1 MFEIIDNSVPRTDSS
16 PRGDW
21 YVVYTKAQLEISAS
35 EHLARQDFESYLPLI
50 ETQQRR
56 QGQVVATIKP
66 FFPRYLFIRF
76 DRETDDWS
84 PVRSTRGVC
93 GLVKFEGVPKP
104 VPASLIKGLRANED
118 ERQLQRINQPSWK
131 AGDNVA
137 IEQGPFAGYSCI
149 FQEHRSADRVAVLLN
164 IINKPTRA
172 TLNVQDLQLPQ
183 FA

>member
-1 MFEIIDNSVPRTDSS
+1 MIEIKENNKSLSGGALS
-16 PRGDW
+16 GDW

-35 EHLARQDFESYLPLI
+35 EHLARQNFETYLPLI

-56 QGQVVATIKP
+56 GGQIVTTIRP

-76 DRETDDWS
+76 DRKSDDWS

-93 GLVKFEGVPKP
+93 GLVKFEGIPKP
-104 VPASLIKGLRANED
+104 VPTSLINDLRSNED
-118 ERQLQRINQPSWK
+118 GRQLQRITQPSWK
-131 AGDNVA
+131 SGDKVA

-149 FQEHRSADRVAVLLN
+149 FQESRSADRVAVLLN
-164 IINKPTRA
+164 VVGSPTRA
-172 TLNVQDLQLPQ
+172 TLNMQDLQIPR